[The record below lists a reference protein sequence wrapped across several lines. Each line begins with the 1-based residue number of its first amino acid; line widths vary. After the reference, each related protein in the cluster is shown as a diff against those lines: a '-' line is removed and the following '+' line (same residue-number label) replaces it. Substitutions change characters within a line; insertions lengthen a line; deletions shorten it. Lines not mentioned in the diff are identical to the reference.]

1 MAWTAKHKK
10 IELTSV
16 TGHSHRPIPGVIGRT
31 PSIRQIQF
39 SPLELFGAMA
49 RCSHLHPINPDAVT
63 LESESCRHLIAHHVD
78 EQPDEF
84 SLLASVK
91 RLKDFSRTHLVGVVG
106 AGVAYLQM
114 IRDGYVW
121 CDHFENQ
128 LLLQTAPT
136 KRSPDFVFSRPNHPD
151 VAITESKATHGSSRK
166 QFGRSVANGYVEQ
179 VEPYLGMQISGATVS
194 HGFAIGSWMTSPT
207 RAELVIDHTAVP
219 VLVTPPDDVP
229 SDPTAVKRG
238 NYLTV
243 LALMFGSEAARGA
256 RDGTWPSPDTA
267 FVVADWLG
275 KQWIIGSHNPVW
287 FGAVGIEERFLDY
300 GSADPAMLWTSVF
313 ALERNIANVVFRSLV
328 GAGEAVGPFAT
339 LDPIDDGSYASARA
353 SGGAI
358 YPDGFAVVGRSES
371 LENVQVLG
379 WDPNGRRIGNQEET
393 PVHQLDSKQAIELQQ
408 SLEGWSLDKSL
419 EKSPQPLQITF
430 RSAD

>member
-1 MAWTAKHKK
+1 MAWIAKHKK

-16 TGHSHRPIPGVIGRT
+16 TGHSHRPIPGVIGRA
-31 PSIRQIQF
+31 PGIRQIQF

-63 LESESCRHLIAHHVD
+63 FESESCRHLIAHHVD
-78 EQPDEF
+78 ERPDEF
-84 SLLASVK
+84 SLLASAK
-91 RLKDFSRTHLVGVVG
+91 RLKDFSRSHLVGVVG

-128 LLLQTAPT
+128 LLLETALT
-136 KRSPDFVFSRPNHPD
+136 KRSPDFVFSRPDNAD

-166 QFGRSVANGYVEQ
+166 QFGRSVENGYVEQ

-219 VLVTPPDDVP
+219 VLATPPDDVP
-229 SDPTAVKRG
+229 SNPTAVKRG

-243 LALMFGSEAARGA
+243 LALMFGSAAARGA
-256 RDGTWPSPDTA
+256 RDGTWPSPGTV

-275 KQWIIGSHNPVW
+275 RQWIIASNNPVQP
-287 FGAVGIEERFLDY
+287 ATVGIEERFLDT
-300 GSADPAMLWTSVF
+300 GSADPAILQTNVF
-313 ALERNIANVVFRSLV
+313 ALERNIANVVLRSLV
-328 GAGEAVGPFAT
+328 GAGEAADALAT
-339 LDPIDDGSYASARA
+339 LDPIVDGPYASARA

-358 YPDGFAVVGRSES
+358 YPDGFSVIGRAES
-371 LENVQVLG
+371 LENVHVLG
-379 WDPNGRRIGNQEET
+379 RDPNGHRIGDHDKTVVESW
-393 PVHQLDSKQAIELQQ
+393 HLDE
-408 SLEGWSLDKSL
+408 SLEQST
-419 EKSPQPLQITF
+419 QPLQITI
-430 RSAD
+430 RTAD